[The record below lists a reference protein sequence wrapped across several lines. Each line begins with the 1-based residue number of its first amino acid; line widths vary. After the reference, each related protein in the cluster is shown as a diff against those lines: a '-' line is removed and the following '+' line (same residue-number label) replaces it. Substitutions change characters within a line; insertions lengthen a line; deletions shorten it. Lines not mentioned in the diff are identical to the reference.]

1 MLKKENY
8 HIGKIKLLILLLSMI
23 SLEFVLFFYED
34 NDAVISVNFINKSKI
49 FGKKLDFILTIFI
62 IYYNF

>member
-23 SLEFVLFFYED
+23 SLKLFLYFYED
-34 NDAVISVNFINKSKI
+34 NDAVYLSILSKNKKYL
-49 FGKKLDFILTIFI
+49 GK
-62 IYYNF
+62 N